1 MACGTKRSCDSVR
14 NNKGIVRTPLELPF
28 KETGFSRIHSFPRHR
43 CDLSA
48 EGFVIETGERPYDYD
63 ARRRGDGCLFQYTLG
78 GEGRFQLLP
87 NGKPVV
93 MRRGMAFLIPFPSP
107 TRYWLPKGAEWEFCY
122 ITLDGDMTYDLV
134 RQLIRQYGHV
144 WELPPTHAAIEVM
157 RGLHRRVLDN
167 RIPNE
172 FESSSIAHRV
182 LMELFNFKSHL
193 MGPRSAPVERV
204 IRFLERDYRDLDLD
218 VKRIAAEAGCSRYH
232 FSRMFRREMGTSPYA
247 FLQRMRLQRA
257 LDLIVNTDQPLKQVA
272 FDCGYRN
279 YVYFCSEFKRVTR
292 RTPGMVRRIGDR
304 LNLSEIHTR

>member
-1 MACGTKRSCDSVR
+1 MR
-14 NNKGIVRTPLELPF
+14 NNKGIVRTPQELPF
-28 KETGFSRIHSFPRHR
+28 KETAFIRIHSFSRHR

-48 EGFVIETGERPYDYD
+48 EGFALETGERPYDCD
-63 ARRRGDGCLFQYTLG
+63 ARRRRNGCLFQYTLG
-78 GEGRFQLLP
+78 GEGRFQLRP
-87 NGKPVV
+87 KGRPVV
-93 MRRGMAFLIPFPSP
+93 MRRGMAFLILFPSP

-144 WELPPTHAAIEVM
+144 WELPPTHAAIDVM

-172 FESSSIAHRV
+172 FESSSIAHRF
-182 LMELFNFKSHL
+182 LMELFNFKFHP
-193 MGPRSAPVERV
+193 MGLRSEPVERV
-204 IRFLERDYRDLDLD
+204 VRLLERDYHAPDLD
-218 VKRIAAEAGCSRYH
+218 VERMAAEAGHSRYH
-232 FSRMFRREMGTSPYA
+232 FSRLFRREMGTSPYA
-247 FLQRMRLQRA
+247 FLQRVRLQRA
-257 LDLIVNTDQPLKQVA
+257 MDLIANSDQPLKQVA

-292 RTPGMVRRIGDR
+292 RTPGMVRRMGDQ